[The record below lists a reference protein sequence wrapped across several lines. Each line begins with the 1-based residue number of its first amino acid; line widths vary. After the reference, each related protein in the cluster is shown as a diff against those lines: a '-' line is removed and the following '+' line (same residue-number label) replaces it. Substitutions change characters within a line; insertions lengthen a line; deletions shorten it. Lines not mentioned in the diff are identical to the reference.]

1 MRDSSTGRSPQKQ
14 TGPVAHLAAALAYA
28 SAGIHVFP
36 LAPRSKVPLIAAP
49 NGGHGLHDATTN
61 DPIIRS
67 WWTTTPTANIGL
79 RTGISFDV
87 IDLDGESAVVAL
99 EQARDG
105 REQLHGPVVQT
116 GHGFHWYVTSTGL
129 GNRAGILSGVDF
141 RGQRGYVV
149 APPSVHP
156 DGHRYRW
163 INPLHEELAPA
174 PQWFIQLLVPERRLA
189 VPNAELQRSRA
200 YAVGALRRELQRL
213 ALAKEGTRNYQLNA
227 SSFNM
232 GRLVAAGAIDE
243 QEVAAALIKEGKR
256 IGLGTTECER
266 TVTSGMTAGM
276 ECSRSMSR

>member
-1 MRDSSTGRSPQKQ
+1 MRHSSTGRSPQKQ
-14 TGPVAHLAAALAYA
+14 TEPVAHLAAALAYA

-36 LAPRSKVPLIAAP
+36 LAPRSKVPLISTP

-61 DPIIRS
+61 DLIIRS

-99 EQARDG
+99 EEARDG
-105 REQLHGPVVQT
+105 QEQLQGPVVQT

-129 GNRAGILSGVDF
+129 ENRAGILSGVDF

-156 DGHRYRW
+156 NGHRYRW
-163 INPLHEELAPA
+163 INALHEELTPA
-174 PQWFIQLLVPERRLA
+174 PHWFIQLLVPERRLA

-213 ALAKEGTRNYQLNA
+213 ALAKEGTRNYQLNV

-232 GRLVAAGAIDE
+232 GRLVAAGAIDQ
-243 QEVAAALIKEGKR
+243 QEVAAALIEEGNR

-276 ECSRSMSR
+276 ECSRSVSR

>member
-1 MRDSSTGRSPQKQ
+1 MRHSSTGRSPQKQ
-14 TGPVAHLAAALAYA
+14 TEPVAHLTAALAYA

-36 LAPRSKVPLIAAP
+36 LAPRSKVPLISAP
-49 NGGHGLHDATTN
+49 NGGHGLHEATTN
-61 DPIIRS
+61 DLIIRS

-87 IDLDGESAVVAL
+87 IDLDGESAVVAF
-99 EQARDG
+99 EEARDG
-105 REQLHGPVVQT
+105 REQLQGPVVQT

-149 APPSVHP
+149 APPYVHP

-163 INPLHEELAPA
+163 INALHEELTPA
-174 PQWFIQLLVPERRLA
+174 PPWFIQLLVPERRLA

-213 ALAKEGTRNYQLNA
+213 ALTKEGTRNHQLNV

-243 QEVAAALIKEGKR
+243 QEVAAALIEEGKR

-276 ECSRSMSR
+276 ECSRSVSR

>member
-1 MRDSSTGRSPQKQ
+1 MRHSSTGRSPQKQ
-14 TGPVAHLAAALAYA
+14 KEPAAHLAAALAYA

-36 LAPRSKVPLIAAP
+36 LAPRSKVPLVSAR

-61 DPIIRS
+61 DLIIRS

-99 EQARDG
+99 EEARDG
-105 REQLHGPVVQT
+105 REQLQGPVVQT

-163 INPLHEELAPA
+163 INALHEQLTPA
-174 PQWFIQLLVPERRLA
+174 PHWFLQLLVPERRLA
-189 VPNAELQRSRA
+189 LPNAELQRSRA
-200 YAVGALRRELQRL
+200 YAVGALRREVQRL
-213 ALAKEGTRNYQLNA
+213 ALTKEGTRNYQLNV

-232 GRLVAAGAIDE
+232 GRLVAAGAIDQ
-243 QEVAAALIKEGKR
+243 QEVAAALIEEGNR

-266 TVTSGMTAGM
+266 TVTSGMTAGI